1 MTHQSRKDEDICIQ
15 GTVIDMHLCC
25 TATVYASH
33 IKLNSSIATC
43 TAIYPG
49 FRVQKYAS
57 DGMRSKGAN

>member
-25 TATVYASH
+25 TTTVYASH
-33 IKLNSSIATC
+33 IKLNSSVATC

-49 FRVQKYAS
+49 FRVQKICF
-57 DGMRSKGAN
+57 

>member
-1 MTHQSRKDEDICIQ
+1 MHTRYH
-15 GTVIDMHLCC
+15 TVIEMHLCY

-49 FRVQKYAS
+49 FKVQKQYAS
-57 DGMRSKGAN
+57 DGMRSKGANEDLFY